1 MCVKI
6 SLRGSAPGHTRPV
19 RQGGYSVLR
28 CLGGSGCPLGEETLV
43 SGRSGVPLCGP
54 VLCGGDVGLAVCLGD
69 VCESERV
76 SICQALC
83 QALGTE

>member
-1 MCVKI
+1 MAVVP
-6 SLRGSAPGHTRPV
+6 SGVWVGLG
-19 RQGGYSVLR
+19 VLW
-28 CLGGSGCPLGEETLV
+28 GEETLV
-43 SGRSGVPLCGP
+43 SGHSGVPLCGP

-76 SICQALC
+76 SIYQALC